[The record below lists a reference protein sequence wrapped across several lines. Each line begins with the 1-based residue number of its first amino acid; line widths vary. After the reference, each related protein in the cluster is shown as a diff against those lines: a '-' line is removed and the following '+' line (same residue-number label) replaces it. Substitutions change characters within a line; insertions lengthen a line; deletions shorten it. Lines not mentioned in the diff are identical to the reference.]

1 MKPTLLVLAAGMG
14 SRYGSLKQIDPV
26 GPSGETIIDYSVYD
40 AIRAGFGKVVFII
53 RKSFE
58 QDFKD
63 IFISKLQPHIQVE
76 YVFQEIDNVP
86 GGVPISRERT
96 KPWGTAHAIL
106 MAKDIIHEPF
116 AVINGDDFYGSDAF
130 KTMADYLVSLK
141 SDQQTQYALVGYQV
155 GNTLSEHGTVS
166 RGVCL
171 ADKNGNLVSVTER
184 TNIQHTHG
192 GIAYQETDGTL
203 VFLKPETLVSMNF
216 WGFTPDYFKQTES
229 LFIDFV
235 KANNDS
241 LKAEFY
247 IPTAIDQLI
256 NSSEATIKVLRSN
269 ARWFGVTYK
278 EDKPLVIEKLAQLV
292 KAGVYPA
299 QLWK

>member
-26 GPSGETIIDYSVYD
+26 GPSGETIIDYSIYD

-63 IFISKLQPHIQVE
+63 LFISKLQPYIPVE
-76 YVFQEIDNVP
+76 YVFQEIDKLPAGLTVSP
-86 GGVPISRERT
+86 ERT

-106 MAKDIIHEPF
+106 MAKDAIHEPF
-116 AVINGDDFYGSDAF
+116 AVINGDDFYGSGAF
-130 KTMADYLVSLK
+130 KTMAEYLVSLTT
-141 SDQQTQYALVGYQV
+141 DEQTQYSLVGYQV
-155 GNTLSEHGTVS
+155 GNTMSEHGTVS

-171 ADKNGNLVSVTER
+171 ADEQGFLQSVTER
-184 TNIQHTHG
+184 TNIQYTHG
-192 GIAYQETDGTL
+192 GIAYTDEAGAF

-216 WGFTPDYFKQTES
+216 WGFTPVYFKQTEPMFS
-229 LFIDFV
+229 DFV
-235 KANNDS
+235 KANSDS

-247 IPTAIDQLI
+247 IPTAIDTLI
-256 NSSEATIKVLRSN
+256 NGSLAKVKVLKSN

-278 EDKPLVIEKLAQLV
+278 EDKPVVIEKLAQLI
-292 KAGVYPA
+292 KMGIYPA

>member
-26 GPSGETIIDYSVYD
+26 GPSGETIIDYSIYD
-40 AIRAGFGKVVFII
+40 AARAGFGKVVFII

-63 IFISKLQPHIQVE
+63 IFISKLQPFIPVE
-76 YVFQEIDNVP
+76 YVFQELDNVP
-86 GGVPISRERT
+86 AGISFSSERT

-116 AVINGDDFYGSDAF
+116 AAINGDDFYGADAF
-130 KTMADYLVSLK
+130 KTMADFLNSLTA
-141 SDQQTQYALVGYQV
+141 DQQTQYSLVGYQV
-155 GNTLSEHGTVS
+155 GNTMSENGTVS
-166 RGVCL
+166 RGVCQE
-171 ADKNGNLVSVTER
+171 DVNQNLVTVTER
-184 TNIQHTHG
+184 TNIQYVDG
-192 GIAYQETDGTL
+192 GIAYQEADGIS
-203 VFLKPETLVSMNF
+203 VFLNPETLVSMNF
-216 WGFTPDYFKQTES
+216 WGFTPEYFKQTES
-229 LFIDFV
+229 MFIDFV
-235 KANNDS
+235 KTNSDN

-247 IPTAIDQLI
+247 IPSAIDKLI
-256 NSSEATIKVLRSN
+256 NSSKANVKVLRSS
-269 ARWFGVTYK
+269 AKWFGVTYK
-278 EDKPLVIEKLAQLV
+278 EDKPVVIEKLAQLI